1 MKSFSA
7 SFLALLCI
15 GCGNIQPA
23 QKPQST
29 SATIAAPQS
38 RFVIYSSV
46 GETFLVDTYTAK
58 VWRYE
63 AKDKTFLEVPV
74 TSKIIKY
81 DSHGN
86 RVEPDPKDPLGIR
99 DKPKPND

>member
-1 MKSFSA
+1 MKYFSVLV
-7 SFLALLCI
+7 LALLCI
-15 GCGNIQPA
+15 GCGNLQSP
-23 QKPQST
+23 QKAQST
-29 SATIAAPQS
+29 SATIAVPQFH
-38 RFVIYSSV
+38 FVIYGSA
-46 GETFLVDTYTAK
+46 GETFLVDTDTGK

-86 RVEPDPKDPLGIR
+86 RVEPDSKDPLGIL
-99 DKPKPND
+99 DKLKPNN